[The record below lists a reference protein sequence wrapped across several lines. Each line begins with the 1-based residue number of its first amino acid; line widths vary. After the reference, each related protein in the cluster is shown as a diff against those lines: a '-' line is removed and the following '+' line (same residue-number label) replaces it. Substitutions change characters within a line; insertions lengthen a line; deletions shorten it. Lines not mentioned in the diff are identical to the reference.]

1 MFVNLAMLLDIPA
14 SIVPDAPALLGS
26 SVETYG
32 ELRDAAGRAA
42 GLLAGLGVGPGDRVG
57 LFATNSPEYVE
68 ALFGVSILGAVAV
81 PMNYRARGPELAH
94 LLADS
99 GTKALF
105 SEVRYE
111 DLVAEAAPEGLPVVY
126 LDGDYAGRK
135 AAVGSVELVADV
147 DDDDV
152 GIILYT
158 SGTTSLPK
166 GVMLSHGAL
175 SGYVINRTECAD
187 GTDRGRSLLSAPMH
201 HIAAVSSVLSSLY
214 GGRPVVMMPQFDAAA
229 WLEEVERHQVTHAFL
244 VPTML
249 ARIVALPDVTK
260 RDLSSLDLVTYGA
273 APMPP
278 SVIRR
283 AIEVFPAS
291 VGFTGAYG
299 QTETTSTVTV
309 LDPDDHRME
318 GTPEE
323 ITRKQRRLASVGKA
337 VGDVELRV
345 VDENGEPAPPGVVGE
360 VEIRTFRTM
369 TGYWG
374 SNSGATAKTVEADG
388 WLHTG
393 DLGCLDEDGY
403 LFLGGRQG
411 DLIIRGGENISP
423 EDVEAAVYEHPDVS
437 EAGVVG
443 VPDEEWGERVAVAVV
458 PRPGADLSIDA
469 LLAFCSERLPGYKRP
484 ELVLIVD
491 ALPRT
496 STGKLLRRE
505 LLPMFASRT

>member
-1 MFVNLAMLLDIPA
+1 MNLAMLLDIPA
-14 SIVPDAPALLGS
+14 SIVPDAPALLGPT
-26 SVETYG
+26 VETFG
-32 ELRDAAGRAA
+32 ELRDAAGRTAT
-42 GLLAGLGVGPGDRVG
+42 LLAGLGVGPGDRVG
-57 LFATNSPEYVE
+57 LFATNSPEYIE
-68 ALFGVSILGAVAV
+68 ALFGASILGAVAV

-105 SEVRYE
+105 TESRYE
-111 DLVAEAAPEGLPVVY
+111 DLVRESAPEGLPVIY
-126 LDGDYAGRK
+126 LDGDFAERK
-135 AAVGSVELVADV
+135 GAVENMELVADV

-166 GVMLSHGAL
+166 GVMLSHGSL

-187 GTDRGRSLLSAPMH
+187 GTDRGRSLLSAPLH

-214 GGRPVVMMPQFDAAA
+214 GGRPVVLMPQFDAAG
-229 WLEEVERHQVTHAFL
+229 WLEEVERHRVTHAFL

-260 RDLSSLDLVTYGA
+260 RDVSSLELVTYGA

-283 AIEVFPAS
+283 AIEVFPRT

-309 LDPDDHRME
+309 LDPEDHRMD
-318 GTPEE
+318 GSPEE
-323 ITRKQRRLASVGKA
+323 IERKQRRLASVGKA

-345 VDENGEPAPPGVVGE
+345 IDEEGKPAAAGVVGE
-360 VEIRTFRTM
+360 VQIRTFRTM
-369 TGYWG
+369 SGYWG
-374 SNSGATAKTVEADG
+374 SNAGATAKTVESDG

-393 DLGCLDEDGY
+393 DLGYLDEEGY
-403 LFLGGRQG
+403 LFLGGRRG

-423 EDVEAAVYEHPDVS
+423 EDVEAAVYEHPDVA

-458 PRPGADLSIDA
+458 PRAGAELTTDI
-469 LLAFCSERLPGYKRP
+469 LLDFCSARLPGYKRP